1 MCKGRRAGLVVVLVW
16 LAGSAGSAVAQQ
28 TPAKDLVERI
38 GGGEINWTTGWIKA
52 KGIGLPPANATG
64 DRARTLAERA
74 GFVVA
79 LRNLLEV
86 VSGVRV
92 DAEATADRYLR
103 KSEVIRTRVS
113 GYVRGAQIVT
123 SVEQPDKSVEVTVR
137 MPLWGSDSLTA
148 AMLTD
153 KPVAGQAGLPDAG
166 DEQAY
171 TGLVIDARGLGVKPA
186 CFPLV
191 LDQDGQ
197 PVYGPQTVIRG
208 AVEQDGMVEYKV
220 LSAKTDLS
228 SRVEERASAAA
239 HEPGKVGPREGKR
252 PLKIKGLAKTGTLQ
266 ANIMV
271 SAEDARKLREDRRI
285 GRALRGGKVVIVT
298 DPLIGG
304 MEGKGP
310 SDQFLTVARSDAVHR

>member
-1 MCKGRRAGLVVVLVW
+1 MRKSRTAGLVLVLVW

-28 TPAKDLVERI
+28 PGSDLIEQV

-52 KGIGLPPANATG
+52 KGIGVPPANAMG
-64 DRARTLAERA
+64 DRGRTLAERA

-92 DAEATADRYLR
+92 DAEATADRYLG

-113 GYVRGAQIVT
+113 GYIRGAQIVT

-137 MPLWGSDSLTA
+137 MPLWGFDSLTT
-148 AMLTD
+148 AMLMD
-153 KPVAGQAGLPDAG
+153 KPAAGQAGLPDTG

-191 LDQDGQ
+191 LDQDGK
-197 PVYGPQTVIRG
+197 PLYGPQTVIRG

-220 LSAKTDLS
+220 FSAKANLS
-228 SRVEERASAAA
+228 SLVEGRAVVAA
-239 HEPGKVGPREGKR
+239 HEAGKTGPREGKR
-252 PLKIKGLAKTGTLQ
+252 PLKIKGLAKAGTLQ

-271 SAEDARKLREDRRI
+271 SAEDARKLREDRRV

-310 SDQFLTVARSDAVHR
+310 GDRQLSVSRLDAVLR